1 MFNLLVIFKLWVL
14 QKTYKLSHHIT
25 KLECDKLRE
34 LVMPRVKSQPR
45 YKGPTPFELLLE
57 EYLEDPLKFNAKR
70 PIRPV
75 IPGKGKGTKDDPVV
89 LE

>member
-1 MFNLLVIFKLWVL
+1 
-14 QKTYKLSHHIT
+14 
-25 KLECDKLRE
+25 
-34 LVMPRVKSQPR
+34 MPRVKSQPR